1 MALLRSGTRVYGNA
15 QVDTVLTVAGTVAA
29 TSTTSG
35 ALQITG
41 GAGVGGNLYVGN
53 NIVTSKDVSAN
64 NATFTGNLI
73 INGNIVYS
81 NVDTMNIKDPVI
93 EQGGNPNGSALT
105 NNDAKDR
112 GQLLHYYTTQPVAA
126 FMGWD
131 NSAGEFIMGSNVTVS
146 NNVVTVNEYGNMH
159 AQYFIGNGSQ
169 LTGISTSSLTG
180 NFHACVVSNVS
191 NIVAGSTLEI
201 VSDYTDTN
209 YPAGVF
215 TINQLG
221 PVSITLTN
229 EWSSGGTTKNAYT
242 NYLNGIINT
251 QNVSVTFGIANAT
264 FDVKSTDT
272 ITIGGATIT
281 GANIV
286 ALGISGTG
294 GTYTIPSGYFNS
306 TPQTQAS
313 DAVSVNLTTTR
324 GVYAATGTTL
334 LNNQPIPFNITAF
347 SGSFPSSSVP
357 YWNLN
362 QTFSWTATKTSGA
375 TTISGNL
382 TYANAMGSVSGSLTS
397 TGETSGT
404 SGSLDS
410 TLSYSISS
418 SDYIGSG
425 AYGAG
430 TRQMTSTVTGVVSA
444 ATKYYPL
451 FWKTTSNSTIPTFT
465 TTDSHNSNNYATGQ
479 GANTTTTAS
488 NYTWLATPNTTS
500 HTFKHVF
507 LGSDIVDVPDVTG
520 TTTIEGQTYS
530 VWGFTNFSQVTTI
543 VTTS

>member
-15 QVDTVLTVAGTVAA
+15 QIDTVLTVAGTVAA

-41 GAGVGGNLYVGN
+41 GAGIGGNLYVGN
-53 NIVTSKDVSAN
+53 NIVTSKDVTAN

-81 NVDTMNIKDPVI
+81 NVDTMNIKDPLI

-105 NNDAKDR
+105 NNDNKDR
-112 GQLLHYYTTQPVAA
+112 GQLLHYYTTKPVDA

-131 NSAGEFIMGSNVTVS
+131 NSASEFVMGSNVSVS
-146 NNVVTVNEYGNMH
+146 NNVVTVNEYGNIH
-159 AQYFIGNGSQ
+159 ANYFIGNGSQ

-191 NIVAGSTLEI
+191 NIVAGSALEI
-201 VSDYTDTN
+201 ISDYTNTD

-221 PVSITLTN
+221 PVTITMTDAW
-229 EWSSGGTTKNAYT
+229 ESGGTSKDAYT

-264 FDVKSTDT
+264 FDIKTTDT
-272 ITIGGATIT
+272 ITIGSATIT

-286 ALGISGTG
+286 ALGITGNG
-294 GTYTIPSGYFNS
+294 GTYTIPSSYFNS
-306 TPQTQAS
+306 AAQTATS
-313 DAVSVNLTTTR
+313 ETVSVNLSTSR
-324 GVYAATGTTL
+324 GVYSATGNTLTT
-334 LNNQPIPFNITAF
+334 NQPIPFNITAF

-357 YWNLN
+357 YWNVN
-362 QTFSWTATKTSGA
+362 QAFTWTATKTTGA
-375 TTISGNL
+375 TVVSGNL
-382 TYANAMGSVSGSLTS
+382 TYANVSSSVSGSLTS
-397 TGETSGT
+397 SGATSG
-404 SGSLDS
+404 SSPSLDS

-430 TRQMTSTVTGVVSA
+430 TRTMSSTVTGVVNA

-451 FWKTTSNSTIPTFT
+451 FWKTTTNSSIPTFST
-465 TTDSHNSNNYATGQ
+465 SDSHNSNNYATGQ
-479 GANTTTTAS
+479 GANTSTTAS
-488 NYTWLATPNTTS
+488 NYTWLATPNTTT

-520 TTTIEGQTYS
+520 TTTIAGQTYS